1 MVCRWTNVVEETEE
15 VRLMSEIGGYII
27 LDGNKKGEHKF
38 PVYSID
44 KYSICI
50 WIVVAVDFL
59 SYIWLFI
66 LFKNITYFAIIWYII
81 KEN

>member
-38 PVYSID
+38 
-44 KYSICI
+44 
-50 WIVVAVDFL
+50 
-59 SYIWLFI
+59 LFI
-66 LFKNITYFAIIWYII
+66 V
-81 KEN
+81 